1 MLTTRFLKSKP
12 LAGLV
17 LTAFAVLLFPAAGG
31 AGAPQQAPSGGGG
44 AGALVGFVYAENSR
58 APVMNAVV
66 KIRNMA
72 TEKEYQSSPTD
83 SYGMYQI
90 TGIEEG
96 RYVFGVSARKGDYNL
111 EYALFIKEDAMAKLS
126 VSLSPAMSGLGS
138 AVQGEGVDDA
148 KKPFF
153 KTAIGQLAL
162 VVVAETALYFL
173 LIKEDEVSPV
183 IR

>member
-1 MLTTRFLKSKP
+1 MLKRRFLRSKA
-12 LAGLV
+12 LAGSV
-17 LTAFAVLLFPAAGG
+17 LAAFAVLLVPAGGGAAAQMMSAAGG
-31 AGAPQQAPSGGGG
+31 S
-44 AGALVGFVYAENSR
+44 GALAGFVYAENSNS
-58 APVMNAVV
+58 PVMNAVV
-66 KIRNMA
+66 KIRNI
-72 TEKEYQSSPTD
+72 TTNQVYQSSPTD

-111 EYALFIKEDAMAKLS
+111 EYPLYIKEDAMAKLS
-126 VSLSPAMSGLGS
+126 VSLSESLSGLGS
-138 AVQGEGVDDA
+138 SVQGEPEDDA

-153 KTAIGQLAL
+153 KTAVGQLTA
-162 VVVAETALYFL
+162 VVVVETALYFF

>member
-1 MLTTRFLKSKP
+1 
-12 LAGLV
+12 
-17 LTAFAVLLFPAAGG
+17 
-31 AGAPQQAPSGGGG
+31 
-44 AGALVGFVYAENSR
+44 
-58 APVMNAVV
+58 
-66 KIRNMA
+66 
-72 TEKEYQSSPTD
+72 
-83 SYGMYQI
+83 
-90 TGIEEG
+90 
-96 RYVFGVSARKGDYNL
+96 
-111 EYALFIKEDAMAKLS
+111 
-126 VSLSPAMSGLGS
+126 MSGLGS